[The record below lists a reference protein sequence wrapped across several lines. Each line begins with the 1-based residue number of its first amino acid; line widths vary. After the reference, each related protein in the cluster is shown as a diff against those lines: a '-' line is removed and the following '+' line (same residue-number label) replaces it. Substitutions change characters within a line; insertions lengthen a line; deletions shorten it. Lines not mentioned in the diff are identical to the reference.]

1 MLDGGGWTVIPPPAE
16 RDSLLQDGS
25 TIRIRSIRPDDV
37 DRHRRFISRMSEDSK
52 RLRFFVARTELSE
65 YETHYFTHVDS
76 VKRVGLVA
84 LRRDDIVGIG
94 RFDVVSDGVAEVAFA
109 VADAV
114 QGLGVGSLLLDRLV
128 VEAQKRGVMTFVA
141 HTLAENERMLE
152 LFFHSGLNV
161 TSNVQGGECNVTLDL
176 VDLDKW
182 KVSAAA
188 RDDTSGLHSLARI
201 LEPAHVAVVGVGRSR
216 TSLGRSVATNILAE
230 GFAGT
235 MTPVNVDATVS
246 VRGIHSVRTVFDIAV
261 VPDVVIVVVPAPAVS
276 DVVDA
281 CGERGVAGCVVISAG
296 FAETGA
302 EGRQLEQEMVRRA
315 HSYGM
320 RIIGPNCIGIVNA
333 EVGMNATFMPG
344 QIPRGNIGFASQ
356 SGAMGIALL
365 SRARETGMGIS
376 SFVSLGNASDITS
389 HDVIRYWGDHHSTRV
404 GLLYLESLGNPRTFV
419 RVARHVAESK
429 PIIALKSGRSRVG
442 QVAGRSHTAAQA
454 TPDTAVQA
462 VFDRAGIVRVTTLG
476 ELLETAIVFSAC
488 DLPKGSRIGVVSNA
502 GGPAILAADAC
513 AEAGLE
519 LVDFADDLQELL
531 RDLGSAGVRNPV
543 DLGAGAVPET
553 YRAAVRE
560 ICRHDAVDALM
571 IIVAPLPEVPVREVV
586 KAVTE
591 PAVNP
596 SRIPLVVV
604 TLDVPTEAHRRAAHE
619 TPLIAYPENAAYAL
633 GRLARYAAWRRAIV
647 QDDRESSPQ
656 VEFERGHAICSA
668 ALGEHG
674 PGWLDSTAS
683 IALLEAYGVD
693 VVKSRTVSPHTRA
706 VVEAARAL
714 GFPLAM
720 KALGPEL
727 LHKTERHGVELD
739 VSSVAQVERTL
750 RRFTDEVGSDLHD
763 VLVQQMVNEPA
774 VEVIIGGMNDPAFG
788 PLIMCGT
795 GGILSDVVH
804 DTKFAVAPLTTHD
817 ARALL
822 SSTGVVKLL
831 EGQRGAAAF
840 DVDAVLEAL
849 VRISHLL
856 ADRPEIL
863 ELDCNPLL
871 ALHEGALVVDVRIR
885 VGDVAYALES
895 VRTID

>member
-1 MLDGGGWTVIPPPAE
+1 MIPPPAE

-37 DRHRRFISRMSEDSK
+37 DRHRRFISRMSEESK
-52 RLRFFVARTELSE
+52 RLRFFEARTELTE
-65 YETHYFTHVDS
+65 YETHHFTHVDN
-76 VKRVGLVA
+76 VTRVGLVA

-94 RFDVVSDGVAEVAFA
+94 RFDMVSDGVAEVAFA

-128 VEAQKRGVMTFVA
+128 VEAQKRGVRTFVA
-141 HTLAENERMLE
+141 TTLPENQRMLE
-152 LFFHSGLNV
+152 LFRHSGLAV
-161 TSNVQGGECNVTLDL
+161 TSSVEGGECNITLDL
-176 VDLDKW
+176 VDLDTW
-182 KVSAAA
+182 KVSASA
-188 RDDTSGLHSLARI
+188 RDDSSGLHSLARI
-201 LEPAHVAVVGVGRSR
+201 LEPSHVAVVGVGRSPA
-216 TSLGRSVATNILAE
+216 SLGRSVAANILDE

-235 MTPVNVDATVS
+235 MTPVNVDATVI
-246 VRGIHSVRTVFDIAV
+246 VGGISSVRTVFDIPV

-281 CGERGVAGCVVISAG
+281 CGERGVAGCVIITAG

-344 QIPRGNIGFASQ
+344 RIPRGNIGFASQ

-365 SRARETGMGIS
+365 ARARESGIGIS
-376 SFVSLGNASDITS
+376 SFVSLGNASDISS
-389 HDVIRYWGDHHSTRV
+389 HDVIRYWGEHRSTKV

-419 RVARHVAESK
+419 RVSRHVAESK
-429 PIIALKSGRSRVG
+429 PIIALKSGRSVVG
-442 QVAGRSHTAAQA
+442 QAAGRSHTAAQA

-462 VFDRAGIVRVTTLG
+462 IFDRAGIVRVATLG
-476 ELLETAIVFSAC
+476 ELLETAVVFSAC

-519 LVDFADDLQELL
+519 LVAFDDDLQQHL
-531 RDLGSAGVRNPV
+531 RDMGSAGVRNPV

-553 YRAAVRE
+553 YRTAVRR
-560 ICRHDAVDALM
+560 ICRNDAVDALM
-571 IIVAPLPEVPVREVV
+571 IIIAPLPEVPVRDVV
-586 KAVTE
+586 RAVTD

-596 SRIPLVVV
+596 SRLPLVVV
-604 TLDVPTEAHRRAAHE
+604 TLGVPTESQRRAARE

-633 GRLARYAAWRRAIV
+633 GRLARYAAWRRDLV
-647 QDDRESSPQ
+647 QDDGDGTPE
-656 VEFERGHAICSA
+656 VEFELGHALCSA
-668 ALGEHG
+668 ALEEHG
-674 PGWLDSTAS
+674 PGWLDAPTSA
-683 IALLEAYGVD
+683 ALLEAYGVD
-693 VVKSRTVSPHTRA
+693 VVKSRAVGLHVGE
-706 VVEAARAL
+706 VVEAARSL
-714 GFPLAM
+714 SFPLAM
-720 KALGPEL
+720 KALGREL
-727 LHKTERHGVELD
+727 LHKTERHAVELD

-750 RRFTDEVGSDLHD
+750 HRFTSEIGSDLQG
-763 VLVQQMVNEPA
+763 VLLQEMVSEPA
-774 VEVIIGGMNDPAFG
+774 VEVIIGGINDPAFG

-795 GGILSDVVH
+795 GGILSDVVR
-804 DTKFAVAPLTTHD
+804 DTKFAVAPLSTRD

-822 SSTGVVKLL
+822 ASTGVATLL
-831 EGQRGAAAF
+831 KGQRGAPPF
-840 DVDAVLEAL
+840 DVDAVIDAL
-849 VRISHLL
+849 IRISHLL

-871 ALHEGALVVDVRIR
+871 ALHRGAVLVDMRIR
-885 VGDVAYALES
+885 VGEVAFALEN
-895 VRTID
+895 VRTLD